1 MPTDREVMQQA
12 LDALEEASPI
22 MDIDAMTRQEEAID
36 ALRTQLAK
44 PDVPDEYRDALDRAL
59 VTIEATVDSYSS
71 ASDALNTLI
80 DWHIAVATD
89 PKVNGG
95 WKLVPVEPTQ
105 DMLESGWSVDDAG
118 FDWSVTPEIWKAMLN
133 AAPQPESG
141 E

>member
-12 LDALEEASPI
+12 LDALEEAHPI

-44 PDVPDEYRDALDRAL
+44 PDVPD
-59 VTIEATVDSYSS
+59 
-71 ASDALNTLI
+71 
-80 DWHIAVATD
+80 
-89 PKVNGG
+89 G
-95 WKLVPVEPTQ
+95 WKLVPVEPNAEMMKEFWDVYEGDTFSITRAWRK
-105 DMLESGWSVDDAG
+105 M
-118 FDWSVTPEIWKAMLN
+118 FN